1 MTAACR
7 LSTFEENAVRHLSVL
22 SAAVLSTLAATGASA
37 HPGHGEPVT
46 GIVGLVAHWVSDRTH
61 LAIVLAAAG
70 LGAVLAVAL
79 HWRERVRV
87 RNRHR

>member
-1 MTAACR
+1 M
-7 LSTFEENAVRHLSVL
+7 RHLSVL